1 MAKQSR
7 LELKLEPTELF
18 CQVRERLAS
27 GIEELA
33 EEGETL
39 SGDQLRELAEDVR
52 AIGLSAS

>member
-18 CQVRERLAS
+18 CQVREQLAS

-33 EEGETL
+33 EAGETIT
-39 SGDQLRELAEDVR
+39 GDELLEIAQKIR
-52 AIGLSAS
+52 AIGVSAS